1 MTPVQTARFYSP
13 FALIFLV
20 VAVACA
26 SDESSRGGSL
36 AEDADAA
43 WLSPVADAAV
53 DASDVDAD
61 AVEDPDADA
70 GTAPDEASDA
80 GDDDADDAPDAESPQ
95 DGLDAGADDDAGS
108 AVAGDGLCE
117 TYSAEPT
124 ETAKLQDERLTGVSG
139 IAASRL
145 NAGILWIHND
155 YAGQVTVYAVEA
167 STGVTRG
174 VLIAP
179 EGVTASNL
187 EGMAIARCPND
198 EGGEANAADSADP
211 DTDAA
216 QESSCLWL
224 ADSGNN
230 LKTRTDLSVVV
241 LPEPLLSNADATG
254 DSAGNDSGTAVSA
267 PESWTASKAWRFA
280 FAYPGDNVDAE
291 AFAVE
296 PDGSAFYF
304 LEKVDA
310 DMARLFE
317 ARGPFADGDFVAL
330 EEIGALAAQKFI
342 ITPTLGKMMTG
353 ADLHPSRRRFVMRS
367 YIGSFEYRFESDDWA
382 REIPGVTPEVV
393 AWGPLSEPQ
402 GEAITYGADGKSLW
416 TVSEDPDQAP
426 GQGIHFYPCL
436 DAAAE

>member
-53 DASDVDAD
+53 DDAAVDAPEVEAD
-61 AVEDPDADA
+61 AAEDPDIDA

-80 GDDDADDAPDAESPQ
+80 GDDDADD
-95 DGLDAGADDDAGS
+95 DAGS
-108 AVAGDGLCE
+108 TVAGDGLCE

-145 NAGILWIHND
+145 NSGILWIHND

-241 LPEPLLSNADATG
+241 LPEPLLSNAGATG
-254 DSAGNDSGTAVSA
+254 DSAANDSGAA
-267 PESWTASKAWRFA
+267 ALEPESWTASHAWRFL

-304 LEKVDA
+304 LEKVDGPW
-310 DMARLFE
+310 ARLFE
-317 ARGPFADGDFVAL
+317 ARGPFADGDLVAL
-330 EEIGALAAQKFI
+330 EEIGALAAQEFI